1 MMKSADN
8 GVKTVFYKYVPC
20 AKVEENMNTMR
31 REMEHRNN
39 SCLQVSRKE
48 QYEYSVFGSVGT
60 AVGECSCT
68 TCYQHSQQ
76 VWERSGAD
84 LHEELLR
91 WGWSGARTDEQD

>member
-1 MMKSADN
+1 MKKQEKIITQRGKKLSIETDLGITDMMKSADN

-68 TCYQHSQQ
+68 TCYQHSQ
-76 VWERSGAD
+76 
-84 LHEELLR
+84 
-91 WGWSGARTDEQD
+91 

>member
-1 MMKSADN
+1 MKKQEKIITQRGKKLSIETDLGITDMMKSADN

-39 SCLQVSRKE
+39 SCLQVSRKQ
-48 QYEYSVFGSVGT
+48 QYEYCIFGSVGT

-68 TCYQHSQQ
+68 TCYQHS
-76 VWERSGAD
+76 E
-84 LHEELLR
+84 
-91 WGWSGARTDEQD
+91 